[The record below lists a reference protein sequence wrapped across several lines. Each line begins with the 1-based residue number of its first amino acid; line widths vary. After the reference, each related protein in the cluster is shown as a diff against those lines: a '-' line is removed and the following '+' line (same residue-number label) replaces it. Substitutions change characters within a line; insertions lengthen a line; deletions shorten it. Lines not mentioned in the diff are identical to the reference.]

1 MKSGATDIRKNLQNI
16 IGISIVLLLLVTVCW
31 LYEPIVGCA
40 ISESAMSYIRVMF
53 QMLFAYMWPQVV
65 FIVLPAGIIT
75 NAVKILRLYS
85 SYE

>member
-31 LYEPIVGCA
+31 LHEPIVGCA

-53 QMLFAYMWPQVV
+53 
-65 FIVLPAGIIT
+65 IVLPAGIIT
-75 NAVKILRLYS
+75 NAVKILRSYS

>member
-1 MKSGATDIRKNLQNI
+1 MKSGATDIRKNLRNI

-53 QMLFAYMWPQVV
+53 
-65 FIVLPAGIIT
+65 IVLPAGIIT
-75 NAVKILRLYS
+75 NAVKILRSYS
-85 SYE
+85 SHE